1 MTWAGYDGPLRRL
14 IVAHKDQDRADLAAV
29 LAVMLG
35 EVVDQVT
42 VGLARP
48 LLVPAPSS
56 PASRRLRG
64 REPLSE
70 IARRMQLSAPLP
82 LAPVLRLRRRVRD
95 QAGLAHEERQVNL
108 LGSMVVADGCAELLD
123 GADVVLLD
131 DVVTTGA
138 TLSEA
143 TRALLERQGGS
154 APVSTVSAAVI
165 CATERTHTV
174 KADPGLSPRCE
185 VD

>member
-14 IVAHKDQDRADLAAV
+14 IVAHKDQDRGDLAGV
-29 LAVMLG
+29 LAVLLG

-48 LLVPAPSS
+48 VLVPAPSS

-64 REPLSE
+64 REPLLD
-70 IARRMQLSAPLP
+70 IAGRLQLSAPVP
-82 LAPVLRLRRRVRD
+82 LVPMLRLRRRVRD
-95 QAGLAHEERQVNL
+95 QAGLAHQERASNL
-108 LGSMVVADGCAELLD
+108 LGSMTVADGCADLLA

-138 TLSEA
+138 TLNEA
-143 TRALLERQGGS
+143 TRALLEGPGGP
-154 APVSTVSAAVI
+154 ARVSTVSAAVI

-174 KADPGLSPRCE
+174 GRESRRALSPG
-185 VD
+185 